1 MSRVHNIFINSAN
14 RNKQESNY
22 DLSIFFD
29 NDEIIVK
36 PNEAVNI
43 NVVSFSI
50 LNSMYNVNQ
59 YTNNSSFVLQK
70 NNTENIIV
78 NIPYGNYSVYSLRD
92 QLNLLMNGLIS
103 VVYNVA
109 TNTYTYKNLTVD
121 EYKLNPMNCKRL
133 LGLSAITTITTDG
146 ITSLYINMV
155 DYQQVILRCPTL
167 VFESSSMDNIQ
178 DDKNFIA
185 ISDILYW
192 VNKQD
197 VEPFKMINY
206 RNEDCS
212 TAYSYNIV
220 NKSFSSLNFKLV
232 NEFNKPIYDAPDF
245 LLQLQITI
253 FDKNNQ
259 TYLREASIQVVKLL
273 NDIYFALL
281 TIVSFV
287 GFYRKK

>member
-1 MSRVHNIFINSAN
+1 
-14 RNKQESNY
+14 
-22 DLSIFFD
+22 
-29 NDEIIVK
+29 VK

-133 LGLSAITTITTDG
+133 LGLSAITTITTEG

>member
-14 RNKQESNY
+14 RNKLESCFDFN
-22 DLSIFFD
+22 IFFD
-29 NDEIIVK
+29 NDEIIVR

-70 NNTENIIV
+70 NNTSNIVI
-78 NIPYGNYSVYSLRD
+78 NIPYGNYSVYSLRE
-92 QLNLLMNGLIS
+92 QLNSLMTGMIS

-109 TNTYTYKNLTVD
+109 TNTYTYKNLTSD
-121 EYKLNPMNCKRL
+121 DYKLNPINCKRL
-133 LGLSAITTITTDG
+133 LGISGLTTITTQG
-146 ITSLYINMV
+146 ITSQYINMV
-155 DYQQVILRCPTL
+155 DYQQIILRCPTL

-178 DDKNFIA
+178 DNKNFIA

-220 NKSFSSLNFKLV
+220 NTSFSSLNFKLV
-232 NEFNKPIYDAPDF
+232 NEFNQPIYDAPDF

-253 FDKNNQ
+253 FDRNSNI
-259 TYLREASIQVVKLL
+259 YMREASMKVIKLL

-281 TIVSFV
+281 NIVSFIS
-287 GFYRKK
+287 FFKKK

>member
-14 RNKQESNY
+14 RNKQEKNY
-22 DLSIFFD
+22 DFSIFFD

-36 PNEAVNI
+36 QNEAVNV

-59 YTNNSSFVLQK
+59 YTNNNSFVLQK
-70 NNTENIIV
+70 NNTSNIVV
-78 NIPYGNYSVYSLRD
+78 NIPYGNYSVYTLRD
-92 QLNLLMNGLIS
+92 QLNILMAGMI
-103 VVYNVA
+103 NVSFNLA
-109 TNTYTYKNLTVD
+109 THTYTYKNLTAD
-121 EYKLNPMNCKRL
+121 DYKINPMNCKKL
-133 LGLSAITTITTDG
+133 LGLTALTTITTQG
-146 ITSLYINMV
+146 ITSQYINMV

-178 DDKNFIA
+178 DNKNFIA

-220 NKSFSSLNFKLV
+220 NTSFSSLNFKLV
-232 NEFNKPIYDAPDF
+232 NEFNNPIYDAPDF
-245 LLQLQITI
+245 LLQLQLTI
-253 FDKNNQ
+253 FDKNNK
-259 TYLREASIQVVKLL
+259 YFLKNSADRIVNIL

-281 TIVSFV
+281 NIVSFIS
-287 GFYRKK
+287 FFKRK

>member
-22 DLSIFFD
+22 DFSIFFD

>member
-22 DLSIFFD
+22 DFSIFFD

-133 LGLSAITTITTDG
+133 LGLSAITTITTEG